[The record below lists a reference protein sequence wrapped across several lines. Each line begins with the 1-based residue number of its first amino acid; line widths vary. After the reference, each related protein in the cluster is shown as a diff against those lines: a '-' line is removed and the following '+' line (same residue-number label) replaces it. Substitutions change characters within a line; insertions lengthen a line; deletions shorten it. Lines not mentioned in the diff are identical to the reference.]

1 MCDFFII
8 DVFFSL
14 CVLKGFIWGVYKGV
28 VGSWLCK
35 AVMLGGDNS
44 RLPVVSKD
52 RRQTF
57 GNAYCESKQCYNRYY
72 CDEYYCDKYY
82 VVKYYGC

>member
-52 RRQTF
+52 RRQTLAV
-57 GNAYCESKQCYNRYY
+57 GVALVLRRVS
-72 CDEYYCDKYY
+72 
-82 VVKYYGC
+82 